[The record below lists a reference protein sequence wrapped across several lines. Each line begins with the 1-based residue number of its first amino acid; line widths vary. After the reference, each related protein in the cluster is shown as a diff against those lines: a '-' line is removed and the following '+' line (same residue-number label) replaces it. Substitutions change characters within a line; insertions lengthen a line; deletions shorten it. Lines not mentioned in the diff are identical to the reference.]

1 MRDERDYFGSCA
13 SRCGECKHYEPLW
26 IYSNAGPGV
35 IGKTRRDRGE
45 CKRYGI
51 TVGED
56 TYCEDGC
63 WEDE

>member
-1 MRDERDYFGSCA
+1 MRDERDYFGYQDG
-13 SRCGECKHYEPLW
+13 RCCKCVHYEPLW
-26 IYSNAGPGV
+26 IHSNVRPGV

-63 WEDE
+63 WEGE